1 MLGREF
7 GETGIGAMGWN
18 FARRCG
24 LAWSKLSVER
34 RRESA
39 GIFGEGLIVEAH
51 WTGDSAWPGIWRD
64 WDRSD
69 GLEFRKEVR
78 PSMEQIISRKA

>member
-1 MLGREF
+1 M
-7 GETGIGAMGWN
+7 T
-18 FARRCG
+18 RRCG
-24 LAWSKLSVER
+24 LEWSKLSVER

-39 GIFGEGLIVEAH
+39 GLCGEGLIGEAH

-64 WDRSD
+64 WIMVT